1 MPKTT
6 LTRLM
11 IRQIYHFTVRLGEMS
26 GLTESVIITLKEHFA
41 LRADSGENTALGAT
55 GLVLLNP
62 VIESSKNIR
71 SKHEFP

>member
-1 MPKTT
+1 M
-6 LTRLM
+6 
-11 IRQIYHFTVRLGEMS
+11 F
-26 GLTESVIITLKEHFA
+26 GLTEPVIITLKEHFA